1 MGLSVPVSQ
10 KAIMADAAKPQRQ
23 DVEQKSADKL
33 HSADGSLLPFILFS
47 IFKPIRS
54 LLLDRILESFPCL
67 SHQVLVIPVKYAPC
81 RSFFLKRP

>member
-33 HSADGSLLPFILFS
+33 HSADGSLLHLILFS
-47 IFKPIRS
+47 IFKP
-54 LLLDRILESFPCL
+54 EA
-67 SHQVLVIPVKYAPC
+67 Y
-81 RSFFLKRP
+81 